1 MNEKYTINIPDYL
14 CEKMSKL
21 EKQLYSVVRKIN
33 DMNRCRIR
41 YTKRG
46 VPTLIIDEFYSI
58 VYFRC
63 NRRFS
68 AYSDLFNF
76 EVEQKRYDFSTYL
89 DVAEFVNKDH

>member
-33 DMNRCRIR
+33 DMSRCRIR

-46 VPTLIIDEFYSI
+46 VPTLI
-58 VYFRC
+58 VYFMR
-63 NRRFS
+63 
-68 AYSDLFNF
+68 
-76 EVEQKRYDFSTYL
+76 T
-89 DVAEFVNKDH
+89 